1 MLTSKEQTFPT
12 TGIAGGFVKLK
23 RTIKKQLPFGSRI
36 WEWDKAITPFP

>member
-23 RTIKKQLPFGSRI
+23 RTMKKPSKKLDFFNSQTIP
-36 WEWDKAITPFP
+36 

>member
-23 RTIKKQLPFGSRI
+23 RTNKKDLRI
-36 WEWDKAITPFP
+36 ISSPLKSY